1 MSKSN
6 PKRGASTAQ
15 AARHVGLSNVS
26 FAKLLNDGVVERQ
39 DRTVGYDLTVV
50 RLACFKHLR
59 SLAAGRGGVD
69 SGEMLSRERSLLA
82 KEQREA
88 VSLKNAISRGD
99 FVSLTVVKS
108 ALVSTFATMR
118 EQCLTLPGAV
128 ADSLTPFSPKDRA
141 EITDIIRDKV
151 YELLEGLSEAKIN
164 FAPARGKCVDNP
176 PHDAEVERAAN

>member
-1 MSKSN
+1 VSRTN
-6 PKRGASTAQ
+6 LKRGASAAE

-39 DRTVGYDLTVV
+39 VRTVGYDLTVV

-99 FVSLTVVKS
+99 YVSLAVVKS
-108 ALVSTFATMR
+108 ALVSTFAVMR
-118 EQCLTLPGAV
+118 EQVLTLPGAI
-128 ADSLTPFSPKDRA
+128 ADSLAPFSPNDRA
-141 EITDIIRDKV
+141 QITDIIRDKV

-164 FAPARGKCVDNP
+164 FAPAREKRVG
-176 PHDAEVERAAN
+176 HAQDAEAERTAN